1 MMNLNP
7 MQMFSRMMNPQQI
20 INKMMPQIQN
30 NPILSNA
37 LNLAQKGDDKA
48 VEQIA
53 RNVCQSRGIDF
64 DSAFKNFM
72 DSMH

>member
-1 MMNLNP
+1 MMKLNP

-20 INKMMPQIQN
+20 INRMMPQIQS

-37 LNLAQKGDDKA
+37 LALAQKGDTKA

-53 RNVCQSRGIDF
+53 RNVCQSQGKNF
-64 DSAFKNFM
+64 DTEFKNFM

>member
-53 RNVCQSRGIDF
+53 RNV
-64 DSAFKNFM
+64 
-72 DSMH
+72 